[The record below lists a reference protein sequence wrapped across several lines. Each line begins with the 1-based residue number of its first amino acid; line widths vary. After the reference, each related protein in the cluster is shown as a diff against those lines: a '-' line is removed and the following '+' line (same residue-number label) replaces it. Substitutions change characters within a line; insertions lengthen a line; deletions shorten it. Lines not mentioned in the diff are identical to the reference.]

1 MTSGNSHPTSEIAS
15 PFYWAGLFVSLLA
28 VLGSVA
34 LSMVLGLKA
43 CPLCL
48 YQRTFAMSI
57 MAVLAV
63 GMFLEKGTSNFLLLP
78 CLPLTVAATVIAIFH
93 VGLEITGKLECPAG
107 VFGIGTAPQQSLM
120 VLTILT
126 GLIFMGVLRQRFSLM
141 FFLVS
146 AILGLLLAWS
156 AIRSAPPMPPPPSQP
171 YETPLDVCRPPFQ
184 VKG

>member
-1 MTSGNSHPTSEIAS
+1 MTVSNSRSPSDFTG
-15 PFYWAGLFVSLLA
+15 PFYWASLVLSLLA
-28 VLGSVA
+28 VIGSLA
-34 LSMVLGLKA
+34 LSVVLGLKA

-57 MAVLAV
+57 LAVLAV
-63 GMFLEKGTSNFLLLP
+63 GMFLEKGPSNFLLLP

-93 VGLEITGKLECPAG
+93 VALEITGKLECPAG

-141 FFLVS
+141 FVLVS